1 MPAAGLEIIASQLAN
16 SGAIILDTVA
26 IEYDLNKLRIDL
38 KIGSDGARMTDLV
51 SASALNK
58 QGLNNARF
66 ISKASIETLFF
77 PNF

>member
-51 SASALNK
+51 SALALNK

>member
-51 SASALNK
+51 SALNK

-66 ISKASIETLFF
+66 ISKASIETLFS